1 METREHLGLKELASA
16 WLLSMG
22 CRAVAHEVPCPVARF
37 RVDAAGWSEHDWRDG
52 IDSAAHGSV
61 FAAERSGAAVR
72 APKTV
77 VVECKASRADFLRD
91 DLRVDDLLAER
102 DRLLARKAE
111 IERELIP
118 VHEPHLRAAGDALF
132 EQEASWDFGRSR
144 LLPYRRV
151 LRQLA
156 KVEERLH
163 GQTKFNLIARW
174 RLADE
179 LWILAATD
187 VVRRREV
194 PAGWGLAECN
204 PALLRRG
211 IGHALRMGTLPLRVV
226 VPAPRH
232 ASPDHRRA
240 RLLRNIAVALT
251 KAQFGRVT
259 EPGGVDAPS
268 DADAV
273 SDVPPP
279 SDAATG
285 APTIGKSR
293 SGEHPSSEP
302 SNAVE

>member
-1 METREHLGLKELASA
+1 METREHLGLKDLAAA

-52 IDSAAHGSV
+52 VDRAAHESV
-61 FAAERSGAAVR
+61 FHAERAGAAVR

-102 DRLLARKAE
+102 DRLLARKGE
-111 IERELIP
+111 IERDLIP
-118 VHEPHLRAAGDALF
+118 VHEPHLRSAAGALF
-132 EQEASWDFGRSR
+132 AEESSWDFSKSR

-179 LWILAATD
+179 LWILAATG
-187 VVRRREV
+187 VVKPREV
-194 PAGWGLAECN
+194 PAGWGLAECS
-204 PALLRRG
+204 PAVLRRG
-211 IGHALRMGTLPLRVV
+211 VGHALRMGTLPLRVV

-232 ASPDHRRA
+232 ESTEHRRA
-240 RLLRNIAVALT
+240 RILRNIAIALT
-251 KAQFGRVT
+251 KSRFAAGAADGEAQ
-259 EPGGVDAPS
+259 A
-268 DADAV
+268 
-273 SDVPPP
+273 
-279 SDAATG
+279 
-285 APTIGKSR
+285 
-293 SGEHPSSEP
+293 SGEPPATDELERP
-302 SNAVE
+302 GRDSNPQPAA